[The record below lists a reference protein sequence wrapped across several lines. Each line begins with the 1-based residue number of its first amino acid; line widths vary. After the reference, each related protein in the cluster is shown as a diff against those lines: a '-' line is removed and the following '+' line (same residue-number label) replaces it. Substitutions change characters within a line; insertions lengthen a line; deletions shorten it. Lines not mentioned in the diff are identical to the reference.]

1 MCIGKNLA
9 LMELR
14 IVTALL
20 VSRFDIRFAPGE
32 DGTALFRDM
41 KDAFTAAPG
50 DLRLVFDRRG
60 GE

>member
-1 MCIGKNLA
+1 M
-9 LMELR
+9 
-14 IVTALL
+14 TALL
-20 VSRFDIRFAPGE
+20 VSRFDIMFAPGE

-50 DLRLVFDRRG
+50 DLRLVFRRRG

>member
-20 VSRFDIRFAPGE
+20 VSRYEIMFAPGE

-50 DLRLVFDRRG
+50 DLRLIFQRRG